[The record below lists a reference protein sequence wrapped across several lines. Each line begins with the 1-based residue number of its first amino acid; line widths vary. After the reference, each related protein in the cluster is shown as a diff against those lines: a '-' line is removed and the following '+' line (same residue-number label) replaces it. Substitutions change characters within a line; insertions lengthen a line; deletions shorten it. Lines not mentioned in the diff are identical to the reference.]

1 MRCFRKVGLARRRRP
16 IFAEGLPDTGR
27 YSHTC
32 RRGCRRS
39 GGSEGGGRQSR
50 NRRGSAHRKPNGG
63 MTSVSSH
70 LRGGA
75 ALVLLVL
82 LRHSVQSVDLLLA
95 ADRGL
100 ELAAHIRRF
109 APEVWAPTE
118 HRPLGTMRDAE
129 RTIGA
134 KAPGSSGARPPP
146 PILAPLLCKTLPH
159 QRKDRFAYSVIT
171 LIAMNFL
178 KNERK

>member
-1 MRCFRKVGLARRRRP
+1 MRCFRKVGLAHSPTRRLR
-16 IFAEGLPDTGR
+16 AGG
-27 YSHTC
+27 
-32 RRGCRRS
+32 RRGCQRS
-39 GGSEGGGRQSR
+39 RGSEGGRRSR
-50 NRRGSAHRKPNGG
+50 NRRSSAHQKRNGG
-63 MTSVSSH
+63 KTSVSSH
-70 LRGGA
+70 SRGGA
-75 ALVLLVL
+75 ALVLLFL

-178 KNERK
+178 EMKGNEH

>member
-1 MRCFRKVGLARRRRP
+1 MDFLNHQSHEQPRIKPKRVFRQKDRINRSSFRK
-16 IFAEGLPDTGR
+16 
-27 YSHTC
+27 
-32 RRGCRRS
+32 RRG
-39 GGSEGGGRQSR
+39 
-50 NRRGSAHRKPNGG
+50 NAHRKPNGG
-63 MTSVSSH
+63 MTSVSSRF
-70 LRGGA
+70 RGGA
-75 ALVLLVL
+75 ALVLLFL

-178 KNERK
+178 EMKGNEH

>member
-1 MRCFRKVGLARRRRP
+1 
-16 IFAEGLPDTGR
+16 
-27 YSHTC
+27 
-32 RRGCRRS
+32 
-39 GGSEGGGRQSR
+39 
-50 NRRGSAHRKPNGG
+50 
-63 MTSVSSH
+63 VSSRF
-70 LRGGA
+70 RGGA
-75 ALVLLVL
+75 ALVLLFL
-82 LRHSVQSVDLLLA
+82 RRHSVQSVDLLLA

-146 PILAPLLCKTLPH
+146 QSSRPFFAKRSHTNGKIDLLTP
-159 QRKDRFAYSVIT
+159 
-171 LIAMNFL
+171 
-178 KNERK
+178 

>member
-1 MRCFRKVGLARRRRP
+1 M
-16 IFAEGLPDTGR
+16 
-27 YSHTC
+27 S
-32 RRGCRRS
+32 
-39 GGSEGGGRQSR
+39 SR
-50 NRRGSAHRKPNGG
+50 F
-63 MTSVSSH
+63 
-70 LRGGA
+70 RGGA
-75 ALVLLVL
+75 ALVLFFLR
-82 LRHSVQSVDLLLA
+82 RHSVQSVDLLLA

-146 PILAPLLCKTLPH
+146 QSSRPFFAKRSHTNGKIDLLTP
-159 QRKDRFAYSVIT
+159 
-171 LIAMNFL
+171 
-178 KNERK
+178 